1 MLIIHMRIYN
11 KKATRDYTVIETYE
25 AGIALHGAEV
35 KAVRAGN
42 MKLEGAHVRFIDNEL
57 FLVNSEVSIY
67 KFARPEDYNPTR
79 TRKLLLHK
87 GEILRLRT
95 KMKTANN
102 LTVIPIACYNK
113 KSLLKLEIALVKSK
127 KNWEKK
133 RVEQRKDE
141 ERKIEKEMKEY
152 RG

>member
-1 MLIIHMRIYN
+1 MRIYN